1 MGRAAPSIERRG
13 HGDTEMSRTDTKARK
28 YPFFAFLGRLRYIR
42 RWGLMRSTEP
52 ENVLEHSYMVAVI
65 AHALTVLRRRRSPD
79 DGPEP
84 GEVAIR
90 ALFHDAAEVFTG
102 DFPSPVKHHGEA
114 IESAVRDLEDLAA
127 RRLLSTLPQGLWD
140 TYAPLLARTDGD
152 ADALVHAADKI
163 SAWLRCLE
171 ESRTGN
177 GEFAGA
183 ERALRRQIEECGVPE
198 AQEFVELF
206 AEPFRANL
214 DELHHW
220 LPEGRVD
227 EAEAGPSGVDT

>member
-1 MGRAAPSIERRG
+1 M
-13 HGDTEMSRTDTKARK
+13 TDTTARIRE
-28 YPFFAFLGRLRYIR
+28 YPFFAFLARLRHIR

-52 ENVLEHSYMVAVI
+52 ENVLEHSYMVAII
-65 AHALTVLRRRRSPD
+65 AHALAVLRKRRSPD
-79 DGPEP
+79 DGPDP

-114 IESAVRDLEDLAA
+114 IETAVKDLEDLAA

-152 ADALVHAADKI
+152 AEALVHAADKVA
-163 SAWLRCLE
+163 AWLKCLE

-198 AQEFVELF
+198 AREFVDLF

-214 DELHHW
+214 DELHQG
-220 LPEGRVD
+220 LPEARAD
-227 EAEAGPSGVDT
+227 ETDAGPGGTDA